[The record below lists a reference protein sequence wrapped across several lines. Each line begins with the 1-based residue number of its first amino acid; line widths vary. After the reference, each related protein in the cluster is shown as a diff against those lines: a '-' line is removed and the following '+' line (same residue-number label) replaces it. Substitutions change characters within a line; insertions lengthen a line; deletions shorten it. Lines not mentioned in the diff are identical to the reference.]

1 MPKFVVGLSLED
13 FGILCDYFSTLQM
26 TDTIEESIIYGIIS
40 QLVTDYNDTEPELY
54 FEYSKAHLLAWFG

>member
-1 MPKFVVGLSLED
+1 VPKFVVGLSLED

-40 QLVTDYNDTEPELY
+40 QLVTDYEDTEPELFY
-54 FEYSKAHLLAWFG
+54 E